1 MQAAGCGWTW
11 RLHCLSTPVVS
22 AFLCLCAGLPARL
35 EVALEAQGQKLVLT
49 DFALA
54 ELELDSALALL
65 EHLAELSD

>member
-1 MQAAGCGWTW
+1 MRLKW
-11 RLHCLSTPVVS
+11 RLHRAGSILSAPVS
-22 AFLCLCAGLPARL
+22 CALCAGLPARL